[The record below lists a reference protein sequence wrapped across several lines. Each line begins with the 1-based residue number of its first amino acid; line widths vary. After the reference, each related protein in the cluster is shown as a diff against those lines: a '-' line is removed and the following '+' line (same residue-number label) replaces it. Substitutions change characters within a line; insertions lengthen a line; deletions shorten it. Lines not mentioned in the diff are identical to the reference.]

1 MTRVIHCI
9 TCISIRIDK
18 QVMQSAVPV
27 YLGAAHVG
35 VNSAKSS
42 VATSNGKIS
51 DEPRVRARIGRFL
64 RSIHSSAT
72 LKHGSKTLTNYHI
85 FQAISVHYKL
95 INMRY
100 PLSIKGRKTC

>member
-1 MTRVIHCI
+1 M
-9 TCISIRIDK
+9 
-18 QVMQSAVPV
+18 
-27 YLGAAHVG
+27 YLATTHVG
-35 VNSAKSS
+35 VNPAKSS

-51 DEPRVRARIGRFL
+51 DEPRVRARVGRFL

-85 FQAISVHYKL
+85 FQAILVQDNL
-95 INMRY
+95 IDIRY